1 MAPKSLITKKMNKV
15 SKKEAKKNKPK
26 RAMTAFMFYAN
37 HRRPAI
43 TAENP
48 SLRSQVAEVAK
59 ILGEEWRAMNE
70 SEKAPFQKQADADK
84 KRYEK
89 EKAQMEGQ

>member
-1 MAPKSLITKKMNKV
+1 MTQKMTTKKTNKV

-26 RAMTAFMFYAN
+26 RAMTAFMYFASS
-37 HRRPAI
+37 RRSEI

-59 ILGEEWRAMNE
+59 ILGEEWRGMSE
-70 SEKAPFQKQADADK
+70 SDKAPFQKQADADK
-84 KRYEK
+84 KRYER
-89 EKAQMEGQ
+89 EKAQMAGQ

>member
-1 MAPKSLITKKMNKV
+1 MTQNMKTKKTAKV

-26 RAMTAFMFYAN
+26 RAMTAFMYFASS
-37 HRRPAI
+37 RRAEI

-59 ILGEEWRAMNE
+59 ILGEEWRGMSE
-70 SEKAPFQKQADADK
+70 SDKAPFQKQADADK
-84 KRYEK
+84 KRYER
-89 EKAQMEGQ
+89 EKAQMAGQ